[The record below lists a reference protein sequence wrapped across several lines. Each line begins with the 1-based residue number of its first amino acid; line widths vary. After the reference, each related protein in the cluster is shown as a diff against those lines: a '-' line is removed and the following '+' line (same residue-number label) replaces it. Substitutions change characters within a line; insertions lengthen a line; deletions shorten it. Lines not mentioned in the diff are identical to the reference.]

1 MEVKPLKRSQTLL
14 NIFFG
19 FLCLFVFFVE
29 RRTGKP
35 ESQHMRQ
42 KAKASHFLQRP
53 SSKFSTF
60 LILFKSR
67 LQILLFKEVESV
79 ETCRGRL
86 SQMEANCEKK
96 EDILKETLLKQRTDS
111 LSEQRHKRTARY
123 KISRMLRASANA
135 FCPRTL

>member
-1 MEVKPLKRSQTLL
+1 MLLRLKGLSPVGSQTVKTKS
-14 NIFFG
+14 NFIKY
-19 FLCLFVFFVE
+19 FLRFSLFVCFFVE

-111 LSEQRHKRTARY
+111 LSEQFTQKNGA
-123 KISRMLRASANA
+123 I
-135 FCPRTL
+135 